1 MMTDPYTVA
10 EQIKAALRMVE
21 GLNVP
26 TSYDSKKLPT
36 IFPAAIV
43 GMPELQL
50 EGMSSLPSGARY
62 PVALM
67 VADNADAARKLLT
80 LVSSVAQTIRD
91 NVEDAEIPLD
101 GVFPAIVDVGGTEL
115 PGYMILV
122 EV

>member
-1 MMTDPYTVA
+1 MMDDPYDVA
-10 EQIKAALRMVE
+10 EQIKAALRTVE

-26 TSYDSKKLPT
+26 DSDDPKKLPT
-36 IFPAAIV
+36 IFPAVIV

-50 EGMSSLPSGARY
+50 EGMSSLPTGARY

-67 VADNADAARKLLT
+67 VADNAASARKLLK
-80 LVSSVAQTIRD
+80 LVSVVAQALRD
-91 NVEDAEIPLD
+91 NVVDAEIPLD